1 MSKVKFTGKSEED
14 AVRKAA
20 DVLSTAPAKVDYKI
34 VSRSG
39 GLLGLLGQTVTIEVT
54 VGETP
59 APTPP
64 PLPPKARQP
73 KKEHRDRGRQ
83 QREETSKDEGE
94 GEAPQPADDQER
106 PPRKPEERKEG
117 GRRRGR
123 GRRGPRRPDSEE
135 RKGGE
140 RSRQGQ
146 SRERTRK
153 PSPQE
158 PVDEAIMAEKLEKTR
173 AVTQGILEK
182 VDAVPEIAVKAQ
194 QSEIHVTLSG
204 DMPEWL
210 VRGRERTLESL
221 QFVTNKIVN
230 RFPPRYRVIIDLEGQ
245 KEERQ
250 NQLEQMAVRLAE
262 KVVAS
267 GEPVWI
273 LPMSPRERRMVH
285 MALADRKDVETQSH
299 GDGPSRRICIKLI
312 SAPSQAKVEP
322 EEEPTEEKMSPPE
335 DTSAPVEADGNE
347 EEMSQELEGLPPSD

>member
-1 MSKVKFTGKSEED
+1 MSKVKFTGKSEDD

-20 DVLSTAPAKVDYKI
+20 DVLSMAPAKVDYKI

-73 KKEHRDRGRQ
+73 RKENKDRGRQ
-83 QREETSKDEGE
+83 QREEARGE
-94 GEAPQPADDQER
+94 EDGKAPQAEDQQDQ
-106 PPRKPEERKEG
+106 PQRKPEERKEG

-123 GRRGPRRPDSEE
+123 GRRGPRRSDSQE
-135 RKGGE
+135 RKGGDRP
-140 RSRQGQ
+140 RSGRPRDT
-146 SRERTRK
+146 SRK
-153 PSPQE
+153 SGPPE

-173 AVTQGILEK
+173 DVTRGILEK

-262 KVVAS
+262 KVIAS

-299 GDGPSRRICIKLI
+299 GDGPSRRICIKLVA
-312 SAPSQAKVEP
+312 APSEAKVEP
-322 EEEPTEEKMSPPE
+322 QDEPTEEKIDQPE
-335 DTSAPVEADGNE
+335 DTSAPIEPEPTAE
-347 EEMSQELEGLPPSD
+347 EISQELEGLPPSD